1 MLLTQQRA
9 DGAAGYA
16 GQSRD
21 YFRDVRI
28 VHITPLLVPLI
39 ALVVGCSK
47 DGTSSEDDGA
57 AASIVFK
64 VDTGY
69 FYQDMHADTLDTV
82 AVRMTAS
89 RGSEALVKF
98 RLTVSYDDSAA
109 RVTDTAVINVDP
121 FVFERSIT
129 TRAQHGTEKW
139 TFNVYEGDGDLT
151 RRSITLTVP

>member
-9 DGAAGYA
+9 DGVAGYA
-16 GQSRD
+16 GGAGD
-21 YFRDVRI
+21 YFRGVRTL
-28 VHITPLLVPLI
+28 HIAPLLVLFI
-39 ALVVGCSK
+39 ALMVGCSK

-57 AASIVFK
+57 AASIVFR
-64 VDTGY
+64 VDTDY
-69 FYQDMHADTLDTV
+69 FYQDMHADTLDTL

-89 RGSEALVKF
+89 RGSDALVKF

-121 FVFERSIT
+121 FVFERTIT
-129 TRAQHGTEKW
+129 TRTQHGTEKW